1 MLPLIVIGKGYDG
14 LMAKFSTIGLITKP
28 GDIRLAD
35 TVRALLEH
43 LHSKSIDVIVDE
55 TAADLLQDT
64 GMIAQRRD
72 VIVQRC
78 DLGIVIG
85 GDGTLLHA
93 ARSLAPFDIPILGIN
108 RGRLGF
114 LVDVSPRE
122 AISILDEILAGEYQE
137 DHRFLLHAQVIRNG
151 EVIATSDAFNDVVVH
166 VSDVVRMIEVDTYVN
181 EHYLYT
187 QRTDGLIVAT
197 PTGST
202 AYALSGGGPILHPS
216 LNAIV
221 LVPIC
226 PHTLTNRPI
235 VVDAESH
242 IEIDLSKRTNPPA
255 RVAFDGQVT
264 VDLVPNDRIQIN
276 RQSHTLRLIQP
287 RGHDYF
293 EILRAKLHWSE
304 QL

>member
-1 MLPLIVIGKGYDG
+1 
-14 LMAKFSTIGLITKP
+14 MAKFSTIGIITKP
-28 GDIRLAD
+28 SDIRLAD
-35 TVRALLEH
+35 TVRTLLEY

-55 TAADLLQDT
+55 TAGDLLQDT
-64 GMIAQRRD
+64 GVTVHGRD
-72 VIVQRC
+72 AIVEHC
-78 DLGIVIG
+78 DLGIIVG

-93 ARSLAPFDIPILGIN
+93 ARSLAPFDIPLLGIN

-114 LVDVSPRE
+114 LVDVSPLE
-122 AISILDEILAGEYQE
+122 MTLVLEDVLSGKYQE
-137 DHRFLLHAQVIRNG
+137 DHRFLLHAQIIRDG
-151 EVIATSDAFNDVVVH
+151 EVIAASDAFNDVVVH

-181 EHYLYT
+181 NHYLYT

-235 VVDAESH
+235 VVDAGSY
-242 IEIDLSKRTNPPA
+242 IQIDLSQRNNAPA
-255 RVAFDGQVT
+255 RVSFDGQVS
-264 VDLVPNDRIQIN
+264 VDLEPNDRIQVN

-287 RGHDYF
+287 VGHDYY

-304 QL
+304 QP

>member
-1 MLPLIVIGKGYDG
+1 
-14 LMAKFSTIGLITKP
+14 MAKFSTIGIITKP
-28 GDIRLAD
+28 SDIRLAD
-35 TVRALLEH
+35 TVRALLEY
-43 LHSKSIDVIVDE
+43 LHSKSLDVFVDE
-55 TAADLLQDT
+55 TAIDLIQDT
-64 GMIAQRRD
+64 GVTVHGRD
-72 VIVQRC
+72 TIVHHC

-93 ARSLAPFDIPILGIN
+93 ARSLAPFDIPLLGIN

-114 LVDVSPRE
+114 LVDVSPLE
-122 AISILDEILAGEYQE
+122 MTLVLDEVLNGKYQE
-137 DHRFLLHAQVIRNG
+137 DHRFLLHAEVIRNG
-151 EVIATSDAFNDVVVH
+151 EVIAASDAFNDVVVH

-181 EHYLYT
+181 NHYLYT

-202 AYALSGGGPILHPS
+202 AYALSGGGPILHPR

-235 VVDAESH
+235 VVDAESY
-242 IEIDLSKRTNPPA
+242 IQIDLSQRNNAPS
-255 RVAFDGQVT
+255 RVSFDGQVS
-264 VDLVPNDRIQIN
+264 VDLEPNDRIQVN

-287 RGHDYF
+287 VGHDYY

-304 QL
+304 QP